1 MAEEKKLPEGIRV
14 FNPHANAP
22 DFVIASVVVTPD
34 ALMMFCQDN
43 PDLLSE
49 YNGLK
54 QIRLQLLKSQAG
66 KLYMAVDTY
75 KKEGNYS
82 APPKNSTSGYD
93 MSEPPIDDLPF

>member
-1 MAEEKKLPEGIRV
+1 MADEKKLPEGIRV

-34 ALMMFCQDN
+34 ALVKFCQDN

-49 YNGLK
+49 YNGQK

-75 KKEGNYS
+75 KKEPGN
-82 APPKNSTSGYD
+82 TTGYQTGSQTPQND
-93 MSEPPIDDLPF
+93 EPLPF